1 MFFAVLHTGIKSVS
15 PAHMIDERYAELFYS
30 ALEQGV
36 EALAYSAEIDTHQ
49 VYLNKVLPIAM

>member
-1 MFFAVLHTGIKSVS
+1 VLQTGIKSVS